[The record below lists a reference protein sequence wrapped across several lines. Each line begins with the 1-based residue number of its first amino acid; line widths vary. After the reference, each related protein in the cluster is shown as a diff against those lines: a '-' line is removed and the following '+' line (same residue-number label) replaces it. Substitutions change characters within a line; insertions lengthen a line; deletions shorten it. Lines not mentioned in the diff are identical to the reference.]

1 MKWIEHG
8 VSFEGTVAEYKELHS
23 DGFAPVLQRTRA
35 GRGVTVDIDPVTAEF
50 FPTIKAAAEYIS
62 QKSGRFV
69 SPSTV
74 ARSLDENDHV
84 DLAPFMPPGQVPLFE
99 TNSEN
104 TNEEE
109 ESNHGQN

>member
-84 DLAPFMPPGQVPLFE
+84 DLAPFMPPGQVPLFDNPD
-99 TNSEN
+99 TQ
-104 TNEEE
+104 NEGEKQDAE
-109 ESNHGQN
+109 